1 MVAVHSLS
9 ESDVAAIRDDLSAG
23 TRSTVWFT
31 PTAVGVPTGGSAKVV
46 SVGEPTE
53 GEFIQVRPAGSRDS
67 MFCAPSELTRVRPP
81 RARKPR
87 SYEPDPVPA
96 AKAATGN
103 SAPSPVAPATRA
115 AGVPVNAP
123 AAPVSAPKA
132 PASRRTAELR
142 PPVAERRAPSAEVT
156 VTLFASTE
164 GEWTVEVTVGKKR
177 LVRSLPVQAAEVAK
191 AARSLPSPVTEAI
204 EASLAAA
211 RKRQTDRVEQL
222 RAELEAA
229 QLALRELDG

>member
-1 MVAVHSLS
+1 
-9 ESDVAAIRDDLSAG
+9 
-23 TRSTVWFT
+23 
-31 PTAVGVPTGGSAKVV
+31 
-46 SVGEPTE
+46 
-53 GEFIQVRPAGSRDS
+53 
-67 MFCAPSELTRVRPP
+67 
-81 RARKPR
+81 
-87 SYEPDPVPA
+87 
-96 AKAATGN
+96 
-103 SAPSPVAPATRA
+103 
-115 AGVPVNAP
+115 
-123 AAPVSAPKA
+123 
-132 PASRRTAELR
+132 
-142 PPVAERRAPSAEVT
+142 VT
-156 VTLFASTE
+156 VTLFASAE